1 MACRMDSVR
10 IDKKTTARAE
20 TQIFEKCERFG
31 LSAIRLEREQ
41 AIGLLG
47 GL

>member
-10 IDKKTTARAE
+10 IDKKITTRAE
-20 TQIFEKCERFG
+20 TQIVEKFERFG
-31 LSAIRLEREQ
+31 LSAIRLERELG
-41 AIGLLG
+41 IGLLG